1 VVAVPLALAV
11 QRRQQQVGVLQRL
24 QHPARPAGGQD
35 RVTQRPR
42 KALQHRRAGQELHQL
57 RREMR
62 QQLRPQVVGHEP
74 VVPGEAEPGL
84 LPAAGLDG
92 ERGQVQPDRP
102 PLGPTAHLRQV
113 RVGQPD
119 TGTFQV
125 ACAGRPAPAAT
136 LPGAAPPAR
145 PPRQGTRGCRAAR
158 GGPGPTRPARP
169 SPRRRTRTAGA
180 RCPAPRRRPRPGPG
194 TLPGR
199 AGRPRPRRPDSPSA
213 RPTGQDRGLALA
225 GRGDHTDEGR
235 GLRVE
240 QLLDQLGPGH
250 DPPAG
255 PAALFRPNGMMPSGS
270 ESGFLAATQRFASPS
285 AESRGDHRVS

>member
-180 RCPAPRRRPRPGPG
+180 RCPAPRAAARPARPG
-194 TLPGR
+194 
-199 AGRPRPRRPDSPSA
+199 A
-213 RPTGQDRGLALA
+213 R
-225 GRGDHTDEGR
+225 
-235 GLRVE
+235 
-240 QLLDQLGPGH
+240 
-250 DPPAG
+250 PPAG

-285 AESRGDHRVS
+285 AGSRGDHRVS